1 MAACIRAPDFDAKK
15 KLPLPGQ
22 LSDAKT
28 GLFMPWLI
36 EAEVADNQNDEP
48 DWADHQ
54 RFHGI
59 RF

>member
-1 MAACIRAPDFDAKK
+1 
-15 KLPLPGQ
+15 
-22 LSDAKT
+22 
-28 GLFMPWLI
+28 MPWLI

-59 RF
+59 RFQRQHVDHADKEDDQHPAGKQAARQLEC